1 MKAFTNV
8 VIFAFLVFGGF
19 WIGMQWWSATK
30 KPEKKIVSQPTVVDV
45 VAPEPPQAPTVT
57 EPVVVIEEPK
67 KVEVQ
72 PAESLLT
79 KNLPNE
85 EVIRYE
91 NARFKYSFD
100 ISKKVYYSG
109 FGAQWGASH
118 TVGID
123 KAEMP
128 DTFADASVKVYF
140 YGNQILPELQNSPS
154 TLYQDPEGKF
164 ILLLVGGKS
173 SVKIESND
181 LQNPIVTRVV
191 QSITVK

>member
-1 MKAFTNV
+1 MKAFANV
-8 VIFAFLVFGGF
+8 VILIFLVFGGF
-19 WIGMQWWSATK
+19 WIGMQWWAASK
-30 KPEKKIVSQPTVVDV
+30 KPERKIVPPSPVIDV
-45 VAPEPPQAPTVT
+45 VAPQPPQTPTII
-57 EPVVVIEEPK
+57 EPAVVQETTR
-67 KVEVQ
+67 VETQ
-72 PAESLLT
+72 PTESLLT
-79 KNLPNE
+79 KTLPNE

-123 KAEMP
+123 KAGMP
-128 DTFADASVKVYF
+128 DTLADASVRVYF
-140 YGNQILPELQNSPS
+140 YGNQILPELQNSTS

-164 ILLLVGGKS
+164 IALLVGGKS
-173 SVKIESND
+173 SVKIEAND
-181 LQNPIVTRVV
+181 LQNPIVTRVA

>member
-8 VIFAFLVFGGF
+8 VIFVLLVFGGF
-19 WIGMQWWSATK
+19 WIGMQWWMASK
-30 KPEKKIVSQPTVVDV
+30 KPDRKVIVPQPTVVDV
-45 VAPEPPQAPTVT
+45 VVPETPQPTT
-57 EPVVVIEEPK
+57 PEPVVVEETK
-67 KVEVQ
+67 QTDAQ
-72 PAESLLT
+72 PTESILT
-79 KNLPNE
+79 KTLPNE

-123 KAEMP
+123 KAGMP
-128 DTFADASVKVYF
+128 ETLESASVKVYF
-140 YGNQILPELQNSPS
+140 YGNQILPELQNSTS
-154 TLYQDPEGKF
+154 ALYQDPEGKF
-164 ILLLVGGKS
+164 LLLLVGGKS
-173 SVKIESND
+173 SVKIEAND
-181 LQNPIVTRVV
+181 LQNPIVTRVI